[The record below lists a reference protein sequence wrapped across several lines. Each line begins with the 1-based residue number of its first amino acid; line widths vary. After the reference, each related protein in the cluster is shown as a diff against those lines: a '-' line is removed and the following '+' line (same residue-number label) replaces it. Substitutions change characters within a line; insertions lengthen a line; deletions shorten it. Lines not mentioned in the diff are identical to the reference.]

1 MPKDDPDVA
10 DPLQLAGCVLSSA
23 ESEAALDL
31 MAETFID
38 EFLRMGWKD
47 ERLLELFR
55 TPFYRGPHA
64 VWRARGEGFV
74 ASLIA
79 VRREVLRAA
88 ARRR

>member
-1 MPKDDPDVA
+1 MPKDDPGVA
-10 DPLQLAGCVLSSA
+10 DPLQLTGCLLSSE
-23 ESEAALDL
+23 ESEAALDI

-47 ERLLELFR
+47 EQLLELFHN
-55 TPFYRGPHA
+55 PFYRGPHA

-79 VRREVLRAA
+79 KRREALRSA